1 MKGRTPALLS
11 YRDKLP
17 EYKLPA
23 QPHLDTA
30 ANREEGGG
38 KGKKGQSKND

>member
-1 MKGRTPALLS
+1 MKGGTPVLLS

-17 EYKLPA
+17 AK
-23 QPHLDTA
+23 PHLDTA

-38 KGKKGQSKND
+38 KGKAGQSRND